1 MSAVEPPRDAG
12 PAADTGLLCLLLLAR
27 YHEVAADEGRLR
39 REFGPPGRAF
49 GEVDVVRAARAI
61 GLKARAV
68 GRRWPQL
75 ERTPLPAILCQRDG
89 GYAVLARVH
98 GTAAHVHDPGAARP
112 RALSRAEL
120 GELWTG
126 RLILLARR
134 GGPPEART
142 GRFGLGWF
150 VPAVVKYRWVLGEV
164 LVASAFVQLF
174 ALLTPLCTQVVIDR
188 VLVHK
193 GLATLHVL
201 AIGMMA
207 AAVFEVVLA
216 GLRTYLLAHTSS
228 RIDVELGAA
237 VYRHAL
243 ALPLTYYQARRVGDT
258 VARVRELDRIR
269 ELLTGSALTVAI
281 DGAFAVVFLAVLALY
296 SLPLTALVLAALPG
310 FALLSLA
317 VTPVLRRRL
326 DEKFDRGAE
335 SQAFLVESITGIETV
350 KALALEPAMR
360 RRWEEQLAG
369 YVRAGFRALALA
381 SAAGQGASLLQ
392 KATTIGILWVGAHA
406 VMRTELTVGELVAF
420 NMLAGRVTGPVL
432 RIVQLWQDFQQ
443 AGVSV
448 ARLGDLLDAPRE
460 PAPAAGRSA
469 PARLAGHVAFEDVT
483 FRYRLDR
490 AEALREVSF
499 RVEPGAVVG
508 VVGRSGSGKST
519 LARLIQ
525 RLFVPEGGRVLVDG
539 LDVAQVDPA
548 WLRRQVGVVLQDSFL
563 FNRSVRENIAIA
575 DPGLPFERIV
585 QAAALA
591 GADEFVR
598 ALPDGYD
605 TLVGEHGCALSGGQR
620 QRIAIARALVAGPRI
635 LILDE
640 ATSALDAEAERVFQA
655 NLARICAGRTVFII
669 AHRLSTLRPADR
681 ILVLDHGRLV
691 EEGSHAALLERG
703 GLYAA
708 LARLQ
713 ATPRAPAPEPR
724 RPVRPAAGEA
734 GG

>member
-27 YHEVAADEGRLR
+27 YHEVAADEGRVR
-39 REFGPPGRAF
+39 REFGPPGQAF
-49 GEVDVVRAARAI
+49 DEGDIIRAARAI

-68 GRRWPQL
+68 GRRWSQL
-75 ERTPLPAILCQRDG
+75 GKTPLPAILCRRDG

-98 GTAAHVHDPGAARP
+98 GGAAHVHDPGAPRP
-112 RALSRAEL
+112 RALSPVEL
-120 GELWTG
+120 DELWTG
-126 RLILLARR
+126 RLVLIARR
-134 GGPPEART
+134 TGPLEARR
-142 GRFGLGWF
+142 RFGLGWF

-193 GLATLHVL
+193 GLTTLHVL

-207 AAVFEVVLA
+207 AAVFEVVLS
-216 GLRTYLLAHTSS
+216 GLRTHLLAHTSS

-281 DGAFAVVFLAVLALY
+281 DGAFTAVFLSVLALY

-369 YVRAGFRALALA
+369 YVRAGFRAVALA
-381 SAAGQGASLLQ
+381 SAAGQGAALLQ
-392 KATTIGILWVGAHA
+392 KATTIAILWVGAHA
-406 VMRTELTVGELVAF
+406 VMRAELTVGELVAF

-460 PAPAAGRSA
+460 PVPPAGRSA
-469 PARLAGHVAFEDVT
+469 PGRLAGHVVFENVT

-490 AEALREVSF
+490 GEALREVSF
-499 RVEPGAVVG
+499 RVEPGEIVG

-519 LARLIQ
+519 LARLVQ
-525 RLFVPEGGRVLVDG
+525 RLFVPEAGRVLVDG
-539 LDVAQVDPA
+539 LDVAHVDPA

-575 DPGLPFERIV
+575 DPGLPFERIL
-585 QAAALA
+585 QAATLA

-620 QRIAIARALVAGPRI
+620 QRIAIARALAAGPRI

-640 ATSALDAEAERVFQA
+640 ATSALDAEAERVFQG
-655 NLARICAGRTVFII
+655 NLGRICAGRTVFII
-669 AHRLSTLRPADR
+669 AHRLSTLRPAHR
-681 ILVLDHGRLV
+681 ILVLDRGRLV
-691 EEGSHAALLERG
+691 EEGSHADLLERNG
-703 GLYAA
+703 IYAA
-708 LARLQ
+708 LSRLQ
-713 ATPRAPAPEPR
+713 SPPRAAAPEPR
-724 RPVRPAAGEA
+724 RPVRPATGDAGT
-734 GG
+734 

>member
-1 MSAVEPPRDAG
+1 MSAVEPPRGAG
-12 PAADTGLLCLLLLAR
+12 SAADTGLLCLLLLAR

-39 REFGPPGRAF
+39 REFGPPGRLF
-49 GEVDVVRAARAI
+49 GEVDIVRAARAV

-68 GRRWPQL
+68 GRRWSQL
-75 ERTPLPAILCQRDG
+75 ERTPLPAILCRRDG

-98 GTAAHVHDPGAARP
+98 GTAAHVHDPGASRS
-112 RALSRAEL
+112 RALSRTELAEL
-120 GELWTG
+120 WAG

-134 GGPPEART
+134 GGPPEARR
-142 GRFGLGWF
+142 RFGLGWF

-164 LVASAFVQLF
+164 LVASAFVQCF

-193 GLATLHVL
+193 GLNTLHVL

-269 ELLTGSALTVAI
+269 EFLTGSALTVVI
-281 DGAFAVVFLAVLALY
+281 DGAFAAVFLAVLALY

-326 DEKFDRGAE
+326 DDKFDRGAE

-469 PARLAGHVAFEDVT
+469 PARLAGHVVFEDVT

-490 AEALREVSF
+490 AEALRQVSF
-499 RVEPGAVVG
+499 RVEPGEIVG

-519 LARLIQ
+519 VARLIQ
-525 RLFVPEGGRVLVDG
+525 RLFVPEAGRVLVDG
-539 LDVAQVDPA
+539 LDVAQMDPA

-598 ALPDGYD
+598 GLPDGYD

-620 QRIAIARALVAGPRI
+620 QRIAIARALAAGPRI

-669 AHRLSTLRPADR
+669 AHRLSTLRPAHR

-703 GLYAA
+703 GLYAT
-708 LARLQ
+708 LSRLQ
-713 ATPRAPAPEPR
+713 ATPRAPGPEPR